1 LNSSQQI
8 KKVRGQALVE
18 LAVILPVIV
27 LFIAAVIPL
36 LVRGAFLPLLDERL
50 ALRQLSQDEA
60 QVDHQLQI
68 THSPDILPPYFEKT
82 RLEENTQDTS
92 MGMFIPLMSE
102 TFPGVMTRKN
112 TIVTFSDDRWWNHAL
127 LGLPQERDQQISR
140 NLTMVTS
147 RQLVESRVQGE
158 IKKFSFIGMT
168 TGKTGF
174 LEKAGFKLFHL
185 NMDALPA
192 KTREENRRNESDGIG
207 TIPG

>member
-1 LNSSQQI
+1 LNSTQQV

-18 LAVILPVIV
+18 LGVTIPVIV
-27 LFIAAVIPL
+27 LFMAAVIPL

-50 ALRQLSQDEA
+50 ALRQLGQDEA
-60 QVDHQLQI
+60 QVDHQLRI

-82 RLEENTQDTS
+82 RLEENTKDTS
-92 MGMFIPLMSE
+92 MGISIPLMRE

-112 TIVTFSDDRWWNHAL
+112 TIVTLDDDRWWNHRL
-127 LGLPQERDQQISR
+127 LGFPQERDHQISR
-140 NLTMVTS
+140 NLAMVAP
-147 RQLVESRVQGE
+147 RRLVESRVPEE
-158 IKKFSFIGMT
+158 IKKFTFIGMT

-185 NMDALPA
+185 NMDALPV
-192 KTREENRRNESDGIG
+192 KTREESRRNESDGIG